1 MERTHAFKKGMII
14 NCTLE
19 KVDVNPPQVKYTWYS
34 CGTSKCNE
42 KNAKL
47 KSDSYSLELDS
58 QSKSPMNY
66 RCKAE
71 NAAGSDY
78 QDIEVIGQSE
88 SESKIIRRITT
99 ARILYTHIWQYSK
112 TFFYMPISIN
122 DDCHN
127 DLEICGGGGGGRLTY
142 HIVID
147 ILNLFN
153 LVLLLFGI

>member
-1 MERTHAFKKGMII
+1 MII

-127 DLEICGGGGGGRLTY
+127 DLEICGGGGGGGR
-142 HIVID
+142 
-147 ILNLFN
+147 FN
-153 LVLLLFGI
+153 LSYSHRYSKSIQFSFTSFWHLVSLIRIN